1 MARLRQVGV
10 TGELNFRY
18 EVREWSGS
26 QMSEIN
32 VIYDGQCELC
42 KNSINWVSK
51 KLEISA
57 VDFHTADLSRFGL
70 TLDQCAREVFVIQE
84 SQRYNG
90 ADAVSY
96 LLKARGNRIM
106 AGLITSSGPIGHI
119 TYRWIARNRNSIPVK
134 FLSYL
139 LKP

>member
-1 MARLRQVGV
+1 
-10 TGELNFRY
+10 
-18 EVREWSGS
+18 
-26 QMSEIN
+26 MSEIN

-51 KLEISA
+51 KLEIAA

-70 TLDQCAREVFVIQE
+70 TRDQCAREVLVILGN
-84 SQRYNG
+84 QRYNG
-90 ADAVSY
+90 ANAVSY
-96 LLKARGNRIM
+96 LLKARGNWIL
-106 AGLITSSGPIGHI
+106 AGLITTSGPFGRV

>member
-1 MARLRQVGV
+1 
-10 TGELNFRY
+10 
-18 EVREWSGS
+18 
-26 QMSEIN
+26 MSVIN

-42 KNSINWVSK
+42 KNSIIWVSK

-70 TLDQCAREVFVIQE
+70 TLDQCTREVFVIHE

-90 ADAVSY
+90 ANAVSY

-106 AGLITSSGPIGHI
+106 AGFIAFSGPIGRF

-139 LKP
+139 LKR

>member
-1 MARLRQVGV
+1 
-10 TGELNFRY
+10 
-18 EVREWSGS
+18 
-26 QMSEIN
+26 MSEIN

-51 KLEISA
+51 KLEITA

-70 TLDQCAREVFVIQE
+70 TLDQCAREVFVVDG

-90 ADAVSY
+90 AAAVAY
-96 LLKARGNRIM
+96 LMRARGNRIA
-106 AGLITSSGPIGHI
+106 AGLISSSGPVGRIA
-119 TYRWIARNRNSIPVK
+119 YRWIARNRNSIPVK

>member
-1 MARLRQVGV
+1 MP
-10 TGELNFRY
+10 
-18 EVREWSGS
+18 
-26 QMSEIN
+26 EIN

-70 TLDQCAREVFVIQE
+70 TLDQCAREVFVIHG

-90 ADAVSY
+90 ANAVSY

-106 AGLITSSGPIGHI
+106 AGFIAFSGPIGRI

-139 LKP
+139 LKR

>member
-1 MARLRQVGV
+1 
-10 TGELNFRY
+10 
-18 EVREWSGS
+18 
-26 QMSEIN
+26 MSVIN

-70 TLDQCAREVFVIQE
+70 TLDQCTREVFVIHGN
-84 SQRYNG
+84 QRYSG
-90 ADAVSY
+90 AAAVAY
-96 LLKARGNRIM
+96 LLMARGNRILG
-106 AGLITSSGPIGHI
+106 GLITSTGPFGRF

-139 LKP
+139 LKR